1 MSKAA
6 NDTTPARELTEDELS
21 IVSGGAPSVNEA
33 KAEAQIFQALSSAIS
48 EVMKNFGGAL
58 NTAARGG

>member
-1 MSKAA
+1 MSK
-6 NDTTPARELTEDELS
+6 TKETKPTRELTEDELS
-21 IVSGGAPSVNEA
+21 LVSGGAVNEA

>member
-1 MSKAA
+1 MNKT
-6 NDTTPARELTEDELS
+6 NDAKPTRELTEHELS
-21 IVSGGAPSVNEA
+21 LVSGGAVNEV
-33 KAEAQIFQALSSAIS
+33 KAEAQILQTLASAVS

>member
-1 MSKAA
+1 MS
-6 NDTTPARELTEDELS
+6 TTKETKPTRELTGDELS
-21 IVSGGAPSVNEA
+21 LVSGGAVNDA

-48 EVMKNFGGAL
+48 EVMKNFGAAL

>member
-1 MSKAA
+1 MSKTKA
-6 NDTTPARELTEDELS
+6 TKPTRELAEDELS
-21 IVSGGAPSVNEA
+21 LVSGGAVNEA

-48 EVMKNFGGAL
+48 EVMKNFGAAL

>member
-1 MSKAA
+1 MATIPNKPIKDPTSIRA
-6 NDTTPARELTEDELS
+6 LSLDE
-21 IVSGGAPSVNEA
+21 VNAVGGG
-33 KAEAQIFQALSSAIS
+33 QIFQALSSAIS

>member
-1 MSKAA
+1 MSKTKA
-6 NDTTPARELTEDELS
+6 TKPPRELTKDELS
-21 IVSGGAPSVNEA
+21 LVSGGAVNEA

>member
-1 MSKAA
+1 MSKTD
-6 NDTTPARELTEDELS
+6 DTKPRTRELTGDELS
-21 IVSGGAPSVNEA
+21 IVSGGAEA

-48 EVMKNFGGAL
+48 EVMKNFGAAL

>member
-1 MSKAA
+1 MSKA

-21 IVSGGAPSVNEA
+21 LVSGGAPSVNEA
-33 KAEAQIFQALSSAIS
+33 KAEAQIFQALSSAVS

-58 NTAARGG
+58 NTTARGG

>member
-1 MSKAA
+1 MNAS
-6 NDTTPARELTEDELS
+6 DLRELRIDELNA
-21 IVSGGAPSVNEA
+21 VAGGADDV

-48 EVMKNFGGAL
+48 EVMKNFGSAL